1 MNRTLSALVSA
12 LALLS
17 APALHAGERAEA
29 ALLPGWAEDGARVAG
44 LTIRLAPG
52 WKTYWRNPG
61 DAGIPP
67 RFDWTGSENVADV
80 QIVWPRPHAFD
91 SFGLRTLGYKGQ
103 VTLPLRITPKDP
115 ARPISLSLALD
126 YGVCSDICVPER
138 AELSLAVAPGDA
150 PAAGAA
156 DAPIRVAL
164 DMRILPAAE
173 AGLTV
178 ERCTVAGAGTSRRFE
193 GAFRPAT
200 PFAAPPMVVIEAGED
215 VWVSPAEVRMEGGA
229 ILASAEVETLAPD
242 AWIDRAD
249 ISVFLLGE
257 DQAFAAP
264 GCGG

>member
-1 MNRTLSALVSA
+1 MGMNRALHA
-12 LALLS
+12 LLLAAALS
-17 APALHAGERAEA
+17 APAALQAQGRAEA
-29 ALLPGWAEDGARVAG
+29 GLLPGWAEDGARMAG

-67 RFDWTGSENVADV
+67 RFDWSGSENVADI

-91 SFGLRTLGYKGQ
+91 SFGLRTLGYKDA
-103 VTLPLRITPKDP
+103 VTLPLRVTPTDP
-115 ARPISLSLALD
+115 SAPIRLALTLD
-126 YGVCSDICVPER
+126 YGICSDICVPER
-138 AELSLAVAPGDA
+138 AELSMRVGPGDA
-150 PAAGAA
+150 PSAA
-156 DAPIRVAL
+156 APIRAAW

-173 AGLTV
+173 AGLSV

-200 PFAAPPMVVIEAGED
+200 PFAAPPMVVVEAGED
-215 VWVSPAEVRMEGGA
+215 VWVAPAEVRLEGGA
-229 ILASAEVETLAPD
+229 VLASAEVETLSAD

-249 ISVFLLGE
+249 IAVFLLGE